1 MQETKTEPEIS
12 PARPDET
19 EYKKAHEVVIPLQPG
34 DIEKIVTAPVHG
46 VPFAS
51 NRELT
56 QLTNILNFLNRVQAI
71 VLSTPLRSGTE
82 KVDFAAGLRELK
94 AISQTSEDETFVVK
108 RYVERYQQAWNQYL
122 RSGMSRVEVS
132 VFENLVSCN
141 RARITGIL
149 KSIPRP
155 DVEDEAAVCSF
166 CECLETVT
174 RRRDWIATKFSVLLH
189 GKKLQDVSDLYAD
202 MVETWELITKFV
214 NMTGQA
220 TPDLMYTLS
229 DCSHAIFDAVLDL
242 KTMIILKQLVPFV
255 DDVCQRVLK
264 GSSAAEVCLHGEE
277 GESVIIVEPSTSF
290 LRMFME
296 FKDTLKPE
304 QDPTEIA
311 SNVRVFLEKI
321 QDVTGFGLGPVLCSL
336 YFKFRQLEL
345 VGIKLKWA
353 CECLKPGEAGTE
365 LYIGITDAISVF
377 KSVIGRE
384 INTSI
389 LRELLLPAISIVRER
404 AGSQNLAGHKIV
416 NLVRIDLLVSL
427 LDEIVASL
435 KVIDDTI
442 CVAFQVD
449 ELILKKLKTYDIR
462 ALNFHERFFKFPSLL
477 SHYDHSVPKVVHDV
491 TEEYYEFVGRM
502 SGILKTKGLSMAVS
516 SERHEMEIPD
526 ISGLL
531 AVFRE
536 FEGKDLVQS
545 ILYGPPLMSE
555 EETFHILSKVY
566 HNNLGKTEPNEQVEL
581 AVEALHML
589 HFIFLSMQGIGLL
602 SYSNAWHLTYMRAHI
617 AFLLKRDIL
626 SGSSLLTY
634 DRAQLLME
642 MQSAWTD
649 CVNELRVLDSI
660 SVLGRI
666 RLGIEQVLQYVTET
680 SDVESASQILKWFLL
695 YLWQVP
701 YKQEAEYILEVIDK
715 VKDSG
720 LAAVAA
726 LLHEY
731 SDTLKVNRQVVAS
744 LKFVSVFLGDSDPL
758 SLVDTELRAQIPVLT
773 YLLARC
779 AKDGTVSYDQ
789 SVPALLASA
798 PVSDISG
805 LLQKLHDTLE
815 VRCDL
820 ITTAMATEIAKIGSK
835 KVQLWFS
842 LISRGGYCEDNLVHL
857 IEEILSC
864 EAKSGLVPK
873 LVNLL
878 ALFRVRDHICS
889 RFDDLNF
896 SMLRQFNMRFVS
908 SFANSFLL
916 LTSAMSVTSII
927 SKRVTGNCR
936 MLVQFAE
943 QIPLTRRLDTEL
955 MSQINN
961 CCNQMWTS
969 TDFFS
974 FKSQLAIIEN
984 AVEATGSSELIESF
998 RDETKPDIEAL
1009 KPTSDQL
1016 MVLWTMI
1023 RKHCEDEETCAIVGD
1038 CISTILMLCRL
1049 VSDLESFFNFSN
1061 SPSDSYVDLSPQVE
1075 VSLLSDS
1082 GLEVF
1087 QPVIPMDNSVTS
1099 NNHPIAR
1106 LGHKDMPGPTD
1117 SDPEAGIMDTLRNL
1131 QDRHETHAAAQ
1142 EESETPEYTE
1152 LLQQVGSV
1160 QHEVDKLKPVESQFS
1175 TASRTLSAIHCFE
1188 DSVLSEYT
1196 KLDAATSRAVDLE
1209 TKDEISMKYDHERLT
1224 DEIAAKRFYLTVLR
1238 SMNETSG
1245 VFTETPA
1252 QQDGSGAEELP
1263 RDEVGANSILPLEVA
1278 AHSTRTQTFMMERH
1292 LSLRDTERY
1301 VPKAL
1306 EAIFKP
1312 HTFLPGE
1319 AREQIERLVA
1329 KYERR
1334 ESPSGHSPQESGP
1347 SEEEPSTSY
1356 VEISET
1362 KKQYMKE
1369 RLSDQERRIRTAESI
1384 IAELLA
1390 RNKGQNNL

>member
-19 EYKKAHEVVIPLQPG
+19 EYRKAHDVVIPLQPD

-46 VPFAS
+46 IPFAS

-56 QLTNILNFLNRVQAI
+56 QLTNILNFLTRVQAI
-71 VLSTPLRSGTE
+71 VLSTPLRSGAE

-94 AISQTSEDETFVVK
+94 AIFQTSENEPFVIK

-155 DVEDEAAVCSF
+155 DVEDQAAVCSF

-189 GKKLQDVSDLYAD
+189 GKNLQDVSDLYAD

-229 DCSHAIFDAVLDL
+229 DCSRAIFDAVLDL

-264 GSSAAEVCLHGEE
+264 GSGEAEVGLHRED
-277 GESVIIVEPSTSF
+277 GESVIVVEPSTSF
-290 LRMFME
+290 LRMFID

-304 QDPTEIA
+304 QDLTETA
-311 SNVRVFLEKI
+311 SNVRAFLEKI

-389 LRELLLPAISIVRER
+389 LREMLLPSISIVRER
-404 AGSQNLAGHKIV
+404 AGSQSLAGHKIV

-449 ELILKKLKTYDIR
+449 ELILKKLSAYDLR
-462 ALNFHERFFKFPSLL
+462 TLNFHERFFKFPSLL

-536 FEGKDLVQS
+536 FDEKDLVQS
-545 ILYGPPLMSE
+545 ILFGPPLMSE

-642 MQSAWTD
+642 MQSTWTD
-649 CVNELRVLDSI
+649 CVNELKVLDSI

-666 RLGIEQVLQYVTET
+666 RLAMEQVLQYVTET
-680 SDVESASQILKWFLL
+680 SDVENACQILKWFLL
-695 YLWQVP
+695 NLWQVP
-701 YKQEAEYILEVIDK
+701 YKQETDYIVEVIDK
-715 VKDSG
+715 VQDSG
-720 LAAVAA
+720 LAAVAT

-731 SDTLKVNRQVVAS
+731 SDNLKVSHQVVAS

-758 SLVDTELRAQIPVLT
+758 SLVDAELRAQIPVLG
-773 YLLARC
+773 YLLTRC
-779 AKDGTVSYDQ
+779 AEDGTVSYDQ
-789 SVPALLASA
+789 SVQAALASA
-798 PVSDISG
+798 PISDVSS

-820 ITTAMATEIAKIGSK
+820 ITTTMATEISKIGSK

-857 IEEILSC
+857 VEEVLSLSC
-864 EAKSGLVPK
+864 EAKSQLSGVVTK

-889 RFDDLNF
+889 RFDALNF
-896 SMLRQFNMRFVS
+896 TMLRQFNMRFVS
-908 SFANSFLL
+908 SFANSFLF

-927 SKRVTGNCR
+927 SKRVAGNCR

-961 CCNQMWTS
+961 CCSQMWTS

-974 FKSQLAIIEN
+974 FKNQLAIIEN
-984 AVEATGSSELIESF
+984 AVEATCSSDLIESF

-1016 MVLWTMI
+1016 MVLWAMI
-1023 RKHCEDEETCAIVGD
+1023 RKHCEDEDTCAIVGD

-1075 VSLLSDS
+1075 ASLLSDS
-1082 GLEVF
+1082 GLEVV
-1087 QPVIPMDNSVTS
+1087 QPVVPMDSVPS
-1099 NNHPIAR
+1099 NNHAVAP
-1106 LGHKDMPGPTD
+1106 LGHKD
-1117 SDPEAGIMDTLRNL
+1117 PETGIIDTLRSL
-1131 QDRHETHAAAQ
+1131 QNRYETFAVAQ
-1142 EESETPEYTE
+1142 EESATPEYAE
-1152 LLQQVGSV
+1152 LSQQVDSV
-1160 QHEVDKLKPVESQFS
+1160 QREVNQLKPVEAKCS
-1175 TASRTLSAIHCFE
+1175 TASRTVSAIRGFQ
-1188 DSVLSEYT
+1188 DAVLSEFT
-1196 KLDAATSRAVDLE
+1196 NLDVATSRAVE
-1209 TKDEISMKYDHERLT
+1209 RQTKDEISLRCDLDRLA
-1224 DEIAAKRFYLTVLR
+1224 DEVAAKRFYLTVLR

-1252 QQDGSGAEELP
+1252 QQDGSGVEELP
-1263 RDEVGANSILPLEVA
+1263 REDVDANSSVPVEVA
-1278 AHSTRTQTFMMERH
+1278 SHSPRTQTGQTFMMERH

-1306 EAIFKP
+1306 EGIFKP

-1329 KYERR
+1329 KYEQR

-1390 RNKGQNNL
+1390 RNKGQNV